1 MNLKRLL
8 SWIGALLA
16 VGAASFLLFAP
27 RIVDDRMNPV
37 LERGPYEVPADIQ
50 AFHDSLLVVDLHA
63 DQTLWDRDL
72 LDRVN
77 YGHVDLPR
85 LQEGGV
91 DIQVFSSVTKSPSG
105 QNYEENT
112 ADTDRITKLVI
123 GQLWPVRTWG
133 SLLERALYQSEKLHR
148 AEERTTDLV
157 IVRTSADL
165 EQYLSDRRS
174 NPFLVAG
181 ILAIEGM
188 HAMEA
193 DLANFDRLYD
203 AGFRMASTTHFF
215 DNAISGSA
223 HGQSGD
229 GLTTMGQEMIDRQ
242 VAQGMMIDV
251 AHISPQTIDDILART
266 NVPFVFSHGGVQG
279 TCPGPRNLSDEHVKA
294 ITERGGVIG
303 IGYWPDVMCGDSI
316 DDIVRA
322 MRYVRDLTGT
332 TASIALGSDFDGT
345 VQTPFDTAGLALITD
360 ALLADGFSRDDVRAI
375 MGENALRVF
384 LSALP

>member
-1 MNLKRLL
+1 MKRAIT
-8 SWIGALLA
+8 WIGLLLI
-16 VGAASFLLFAP
+16 LLISAFFFFAP

-37 LERGPYEVPADIQ
+37 VDRGPYEVPYDIQ
-50 AFHDSLLVVDLHA
+50 AFHDSLLIVDLHA

-77 YGHVDLPR
+77 YGQVDLPR

-123 GQLWPVRTWG
+123 GQLWPVKTWG

-148 AEERTTDLV
+148 AEQGSSDLV
-157 IVRTSADL
+157 IVRTRTDL
-165 EQYLSDRRS
+165 QQYLADRRA
-174 NPFLVAG
+174 NPSLVAG
-181 ILAIEGM
+181 LLAIEGM

-193 DLANFDRLYD
+193 DLDNFDRLYD

-223 HGQSGD
+223 HGQSGT
-229 GLTTMGQEMIDRQ
+229 GLTVMGQEMVDRQ

-251 AHISPQTIDDILART
+251 AHISPQTLDDILART
-266 NVPFVFSHGGVQG
+266 DVPLVFSHGGVQG
-279 TCPGPRNLSDEHVKA
+279 TCPGPRNLSDDHVLA
-294 ITERGGVIG
+294 VTERGGVIG
-303 IGYWPDVMCGDSI
+303 IGYWPEVMCGDSI

-332 TASIALGSDFDGT
+332 TSSIALGSDFDGT
-345 VQTPFDTAGLALITD
+345 VQTPFDTAGLALLTE
-360 ALLADGFSRDDVRAI
+360 ALLTDGFSREEVRAI

-384 LSALP
+384 LETLP